1 MDLNDLSTRGLIKL
15 VLTTLERQEAFL
27 SELSAS
33 FSRLSSAVEGMRS
46 DYDSRLAAVQEAL
59 DAERAQDAA
68 DTQAVADAQSATNQA
83 LADAQ
88 QVSEQMNALAD
99 QLTQA
104 QSQDPGQGSGGEPT
118 PSEPGAPDDSGTPSA
133 PDTGGGDQP
142 APVTDPVDT
151 GALPA
156 DDSGDVAVAVD
167 DSQALTTDQ
176 NEGPAADMN
185 PEDETTV

>member
-99 QLTQA
+99 QLSQA

-118 PSEPGAPDDSGTPSA
+118 PSGPDAPAAPSDPA
-133 PDTGGGDQP
+133 TGGGDQP
-142 APVTDPVDT
+142 TPVDT

-156 DDSGDVAVAVD
+156 DDSGNVAVPVD
-167 DSQALTTDQ
+167 DSQNLTTGQ

>member
-1 MDLNDLSTRGLIKL
+1 MDPDDLSTRGLLKRIYRS
-15 VLTTLERQEAFL
+15 TRRQEAFL

-33 FSRLSSAVEGMRS
+33 FSRLSSALEGMRS
-46 DYDSRLAAVQEAL
+46 DYESRLTTVQEAL
-59 DAERAQDAA
+59 DAERAQDVNDA
-68 DTQAVADAQSATNQA
+68 QALADAQAQTNQA